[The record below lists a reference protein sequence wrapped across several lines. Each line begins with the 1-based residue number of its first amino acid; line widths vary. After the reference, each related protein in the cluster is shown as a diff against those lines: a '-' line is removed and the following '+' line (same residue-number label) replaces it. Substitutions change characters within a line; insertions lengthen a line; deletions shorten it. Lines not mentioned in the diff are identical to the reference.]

1 MENIDEKFMREALG
15 EAAIGFMSGEV
26 PIGAV
31 AVYEGDIVARGHNR
45 RRALK
50 DITAHAE
57 MMCLR
62 DLSPSLEKLDLSGYT
77 IYSTLEPCSMCAG
90 AMIHYHV
97 SRVVFG
103 AKDLKLGAAGSAY
116 DFLRDAGIEVVGGVL
131 DEDCR
136 EILYKFFKKELGRE
150 SKKWEDIELE

>member
-1 MENIDEKFMREALG
+1 MQSDDEKFMKEALG
-15 EAAIGFMSGEV
+15 EAAAGFMSGEV

-31 AVYEGDIVARGHNR
+31 AVYDGEIVARAHNE

-62 DLSPSLEKLDLSGYT
+62 ELSPGLDKLNLAGYT
-77 IYSTLEPCSMCAG
+77 IYTTLEPCAMCAG
-90 AMIHYHV
+90 AMIHYRI
-97 SRVVFG
+97 SRVVYG
-103 AKDLKLGAAGSAY
+103 TKDLKLGASGSAFN
-116 DFLRDAGIEVVGGVL
+116 FLENAGIEVTGGVL

-136 EILYKFFKKELGRE
+136 EILYRFFKQEIGYT